1 MAQMTGTQIVALAR
15 IYALDNDASNLSL
28 IDADALLLLN
38 HILNCWAVNV
48 RGKPSQLAAT
58 TTSLTFGA
66 GVVERDSAA
75 LELDGI
81 MAAYQAGS
89 SSDTTGPFPPEL
101 RRRSVEE
108 IRMLINDTTN
118 KGTTQGGGG
127 TLWQMFAAEQLKDS
141 GLLLRVYVWPPLS
154 AAASMTLKV
163 TVPYTISALSS
174 TPDVSQVDAGYIARY
189 LAWDMVALQRVDDAV
204 LNRILYMVPGWIKTA
219 MNEGTQKE
227 AGRSAGQAR
236 AQIISEEA

>member
-1 MAQMTGTQIVALAR
+1 VAQLTGTQIVALAR
-15 IYALDNDASNLSL
+15 VYALDNDTSNQSCV
-28 IDADALLLLN
+28 DADALLLLN
-38 HILNCWAVNV
+38 PILNRWAVNV

-81 MAAYQAGS
+81 LAAYQAAS
-89 SSDTTGPFPPEL
+89 NTDTTGPFPPEL

-127 TLWQMFAAEQLKDS
+127 TLWQYFAAEQLKDS
-141 GLLLRVYVWPPLS
+141 GLLRVYVWPPLS

-163 TVPYTISALSS
+163 AVPYTISALSG
-174 TPDVSQVDAGYIARY
+174 TPDVSQGDAGIIARY
-189 LAWDMVALQRVDDAV
+189 LAWEMAALQRVDDAV
-204 LNRILYMVPGWIKTA
+204 LNRILFMVPGWIKVA
-219 MNEGTQKE
+219 MSEGTQKE
-227 AGRSAGQAR
+227 AGRAAGQAR
-236 AQIISEEA
+236 AQIVSEEA